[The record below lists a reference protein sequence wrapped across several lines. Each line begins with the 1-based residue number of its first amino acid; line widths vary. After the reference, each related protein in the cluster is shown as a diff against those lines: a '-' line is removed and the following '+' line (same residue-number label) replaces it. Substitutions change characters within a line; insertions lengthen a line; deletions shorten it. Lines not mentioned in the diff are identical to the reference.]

1 MDILFLFA
9 VGQFLTIA
17 VLMLRRRKEPGVVHL
32 IALLLV
38 YAATVLV
45 GYLYSSQLIF
55 RYPAFAR
62 LGFPLMALLG
72 PLVFLLMADLTRERP
87 LGLLSRIALFIA
99 PVAELVYLLPFF
111 TSPNEVKIRY
121 LTEDMQQLH
130 FDCLVLLYTSLV
142 HNLILF
148 LWGWLRLVR
157 RLPPGTATF
166 LKVGAYSVPL
176 LSLLVA
182 VISAFDSNLLN
193 SGLFT
198 GFMAVVALVFS
209 YLILFRLVDPAHMRA
224 SITEGEKY
232 QKSALA
238 DNELARLGAKI
249 EAAYNDQNIHHELD
263 FSLARL
269 ALALGEPAQSLSQV
283 FTRHFNESFYEYT
296 TRRRLEKFEQLLMQN
311 PDETILSLAYQAGF
325 GSKGTFNAAFKNKHR
340 MSPSAYIKRQVQ
352 SNAPQ

>member
-1 MDILFLFA
+1 
-9 VGQFLTIA
+9 
-17 VLMLRRRKEPGVVHL
+17 
-32 IALLLV
+32 
-38 YAATVLV
+38 
-45 GYLYSSQLIF
+45 
-55 RYPAFAR
+55 
-62 LGFPLMALLG
+62 
-72 PLVFLLMADLTRERP
+72 
-87 LGLLSRIALFIA
+87 
-99 PVAELVYLLPFF
+99 
-111 TSPNEVKIRY
+111 
-121 LTEDMQQLH
+121 
-130 FDCLVLLYTSLV
+130 
-142 HNLILF
+142 
-148 LWGWLRLVR
+148 
-157 RLPPGTATF
+157 
-166 LKVGAYSVPL
+166 
-176 LSLLVA
+176 
-182 VISAFDSNLLN
+182 
-193 SGLFT
+193 
-198 GFMAVVALVFS
+198 MAVVALVFS

-249 EAAYNDQNIHHELD
+249 EAAYNDQNIHHELN

-269 ALALGEPAQSLSQV
+269 ALALGEPARSLSQV

>member
-148 LWGWLRLVR
+148 L
-157 RLPPGTATF
+157 
-166 LKVGAYSVPL
+166 
-176 LSLLVA
+176 
-182 VISAFDSNLLN
+182 
-193 SGLFT
+193 
-198 GFMAVVALVFS
+198 
-209 YLILFRLVDPAHMRA
+209 
-224 SITEGEKY
+224 
-232 QKSALA
+232 
-238 DNELARLGAKI
+238 
-249 EAAYNDQNIHHELD
+249 
-263 FSLARL
+263 
-269 ALALGEPAQSLSQV
+269 
-283 FTRHFNESFYEYT
+283 
-296 TRRRLEKFEQLLMQN
+296 
-311 PDETILSLAYQAGF
+311 
-325 GSKGTFNAAFKNKHR
+325 
-340 MSPSAYIKRQVQ
+340 
-352 SNAPQ
+352 